1 MSILCKAESQSGHA
15 SYMVSIVAVKPEM
28 TATHSSEDIIFAY
41 IHQQQDVVHCGYR
54 ITFSQSDDVV
64 GFESVSDNCDF
75 HIWSKAR
82 YYVVGDRLT
91 VIIVSSNGLEPMADV
106 NRFLDSLHMSP

>member
-41 IHQQQDVVHCGYR
+41 IHQLQDVVRCGYT
-54 ITFSQSDDVV
+54 ITFAQSDDVV
-64 GFESVSDNCDF
+64 GLESVSDNYDF
-75 HIWSKAR
+75 HIWSKATLLR
-82 YYVVGDRLT
+82 
-91 VIIVSSNGLEPMADV
+91 
-106 NRFLDSLHMSP
+106 SP

>member
-1 MSILCKAESQSGHA
+1 MSILYKAESQSGHA

-41 IHQQQDVVHCGYR
+41 IHQQQDVVRCGYT
-54 ITFSQSDDVV
+54 ITFANQMTLSDSNLFLTTTTSIS
-64 GFESVSDNCDF
+64 GPRQ
-75 HIWSKAR
+75 R
-82 YYVVGDRLT
+82 YYVVRDRLT

>member
-41 IHQQQDVVHCGYR
+41 IHQQQDVVRCDGL
-54 ITFSQSDDVV
+54 
-64 GFESVSDNCDF
+64 ESVSDNYDF
-75 HIWSKAR
+75 HIWSKATLLR
-82 YYVVGDRLT
+82 
-91 VIIVSSNGLEPMADV
+91 
-106 NRFLDSLHMSP
+106 SP